1 MRPVVGFIALQGIL
15 LLAGFG
21 LLRGLGLADRG
32 SRTIPGAL
40 GAALLLGTSAV
51 ILGLVILLVLGVQF
65 TLLTALLLAIVLA
78 ALGFWRGRR
87 SAQPSQSRAP
97 PSVLAAIAAAAAAA
111 YALYG
116 AHAFDRLATVQ
127 DDARIWSLKGV
138 ALTDYDN
145 LRREIFLSPF
155 TYASHHV
162 YPPFQPLLE
171 ALVNR
176 AMGRLELSF
185 FHTELWLLLIA
196 TVWAAAY
203 LIWWRTRRP
212 RLEQIAIAA
221 PVVLITTPFVIA
233 SIATGYADITGSA
246 LLAVGTLTLG
256 LWLEGA
262 GDGHLWLG
270 AILLAAAA
278 NTKDEDTIGA
288 FLVLLALGVMIA
300 VRGDRSRLRGWAGG
314 CATWVILVAPWRVW
328 TAAHSLTDP
337 VQPPL
342 PHALSPVFIIDRWSH
357 LQSAATAI
365 ADQVVTT
372 WSWQVSIFLAVCAL
386 ALVSGTAARLAG
398 FYLLSFGLLIASLLW
413 LYATTSTSL
422 AFLIPTSVYRTID
435 LFMVLTLFA
444 SAHILTRLLGT
455 WDLALFR
462 SPRRATS
469 G

>member
-1 MRPVVGFIALQGIL
+1 MRPVVGFIALQGHPAARRL
-15 LLAGFG
+15 WPAA
-21 LLRGLGLADRG
+21 RVGLADRG

-40 GAALLLGTSAV
+40 GAALLLGTSAM
-51 ILGLVILLVLGVQF
+51 ILGLVILLALGVQF

-138 ALTDYDN
+138 AL
-145 LRREIFLSPF
+145 
-155 TYASHHV
+155 
-162 YPPFQPLLE
+162 
-171 ALVNR
+171 
-176 AMGRLELSF
+176 
-185 FHTELWLLLIA
+185 
-196 TVWAAAY
+196 
-203 LIWWRTRRP
+203 
-212 RLEQIAIAA
+212 
-221 PVVLITTPFVIA
+221 
-233 SIATGYADITGSA
+233 
-246 LLAVGTLTLG
+246 
-256 LWLEGA
+256 
-262 GDGHLWLG
+262 
-270 AILLAAAA
+270 
-278 NTKDEDTIGA
+278 
-288 FLVLLALGVMIA
+288 LVLLARSDDRRQRRSQPAARVGRRLRHLGDP
-300 VRGDRSRLRGWAGG
+300 RGTVAGMDRGPQSHRSGATTTAPRAQPGLHHRSR
-314 CATWVILVAPWRVW
+314 
-328 TAAHSLTDP
+328 
-337 VQPPL
+337 
-342 PHALSPVFIIDRWSH
+342 SH

-398 FYLLSFGLLIASLLW
+398 FYLLSVGLLIASLLW

-435 LFMVLTLFA
+435 VFTVLTLFA
-444 SAHILTRLLGT
+444 SARILTRLLGT

-462 SPRRATS
+462 SPRRATP

>member
-1 MRPVVGFIALQGIL
+1 MRPVVGFIALQGHPAARRL
-15 LLAGFG
+15 WPAA
-21 LLRGLGLADRG
+21 RVGLADRG

-40 GAALLLGTSAV
+40 GAALLLGTSAM
-51 ILGLVILLVLGVQF
+51 ILGLVILLALGVQF

-138 ALTDYDN
+138 AL
-145 LRREIFLSPF
+145 
-155 TYASHHV
+155 
-162 YPPFQPLLE
+162 
-171 ALVNR
+171 
-176 AMGRLELSF
+176 
-185 FHTELWLLLIA
+185 
-196 TVWAAAY
+196 
-203 LIWWRTRRP
+203 
-212 RLEQIAIAA
+212 
-221 PVVLITTPFVIA
+221 
-233 SIATGYADITGSA
+233 
-246 LLAVGTLTLG
+246 
-256 LWLEGA
+256 
-262 GDGHLWLG
+262 
-270 AILLAAAA
+270 
-278 NTKDEDTIGA
+278 
-288 FLVLLALGVMIA
+288 LVLLALGVMIA
-300 VRGDRSRLRGWAGG
+300 VRGDRSRLRGSAGG
-314 CATWVILVAPWRVW
+314 CGTWVILVAPWRVW

-342 PHALSPVFIIDRWSH
+342 PHALNPVFIIDRWSH

-398 FYLLSFGLLIASLLW
+398 FYLLSVGLLIASLLW

-435 LFMVLTLFA
+435 VFTVLTLFA

-462 SPRRATS
+462 SPRRATP